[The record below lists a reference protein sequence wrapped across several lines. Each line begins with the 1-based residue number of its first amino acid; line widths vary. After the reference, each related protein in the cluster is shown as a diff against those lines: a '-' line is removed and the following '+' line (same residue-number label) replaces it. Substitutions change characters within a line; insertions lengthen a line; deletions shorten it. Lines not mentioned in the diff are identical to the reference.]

1 MATSPSIESKRRGFW
16 LKVARE
22 RAGLSQE
29 TAAKEI
35 GLSGTS
41 KGTMS
46 AWESGARDP
55 KVRYL
60 NALARLYGVPVSEF
74 MDPLPTAVE
83 QLEDRLAALA
93 RSAIRSAVSD
103 VQAELRGQP
112 SGEQPGGLP
121 RTRSA

>member
-1 MATSPSIESKRRGFW
+1 MATSPAIESKRRGFW

-60 NALARLYGVPVSEF
+60 NAMARLYGVPVSVF
-74 MDPLPTAVE
+74 MDPAPTAEE
-83 QLEDRLAALA
+83 QLSDRLAELA
-93 RSAIRSAVSD
+93 RGAIRAATAD
-103 VQAELRGQP
+103 VQAELQGQP
-112 SGEQPGGLP
+112 SAAPQGEPP
-121 RTRSA
+121 RRRSA